1 MDPSQEKP
9 ISLLPEHIRNEIL
22 AKLKNNRYA
31 VPQSHDFAGEDFNS
45 NKRSTYAP
53 PQLDQFAYNHE
64 EQSNQNTNIKSDYN
78 RYHRTYDVINISLSP
93 HFRESK
99 TLRNFSPSTLKTPIP
114 ITMNMAQTTK
124 RTVI

>member
-1 MDPSQEKP
+1 MDQSQDKP

-64 EQSNQNTNIKSDYN
+64 DKPNQNTNIKSDYN
-78 RYHRTYDVINISLSP
+78 RYQRTFDVTNISLIP
-93 HFRESK
+93 LRVPK
-99 TLRNFSPSTLKTPIP
+99 TLRNFKTTIP
-114 ITMNMAQTTK
+114 ISTNTVQTTK
-124 RTVI
+124 RTST